1 MQQSNKKKTRK
12 LLSVSV
18 GKSIQPKKLNELER
32 IFEIQK
38 IEKNAVERLQLFWKK
53 ILKKRKFQYM
63 TIYLKMVKKVQK
75 VMRGVLTRKWV
86 AEWYNVRNKIV
97 ITWQAHSRK
106 FTSNIHC
113 RVKLALERT
122 MAIKIQ
128 KIIRGKLARIAAKIE
143 LSNMAATRIQC
154 LWRGAVGRAIAD
166 KLWLYPIVIPIQK
179 LSRKVIAIKKF
190 KKEYNDKNNSANIIQ
205 RKFRSWMSSRKLSNA
220 LQKREL
226 DYRMTMIQVL
236 SKEEEFCNE
245 KLNKLMNRVKKFN
258 IKEKA
263 EKSLKRLLRCQQM
276 IHKKQDDL
284 IEIRRQIEICTPR
297 AKKQGWVEE
306 LKSNEANI
314 REQLTKI
321 KCDYLFD
328 LTLEV
333 NRNEDDLEE
342 KVKEIEFWSGHRDR
356 VADYRN
362 LVT

>member
-1 MQQSNKKKTRK
+1 
-12 LLSVSV
+12 
-18 GKSIQPKKLNELER
+18 
-32 IFEIQK
+32 
-38 IEKNAVERLQLFWKK
+38 
-53 ILKKRKFQYM
+53 
-63 TIYLKMVKKVQK
+63 
-75 VMRGVLTRKWV
+75 
-86 AEWYNVRNKIV
+86 
-97 ITWQAHSRK
+97 
-106 FTSNIHC
+106 
-113 RVKLALERT
+113 
-122 MAIKIQ
+122 
-128 KIIRGKLARIAAKIE
+128 
-143 LSNMAATRIQC
+143 
-154 LWRGAVGRAIAD
+154 
-166 KLWLYPIVIPIQK
+166 
-179 LSRKVIAIKKF
+179 
-190 KKEYNDKNNSANIIQ
+190 
-205 RKFRSWMSSRKLSNA
+205 MSSRKLSNA